1 MWLTLPTYFATWTL
15 LASWG
20 GRPQILLL
28 ALAIAMVYTGA
39 HVYEICYRGHC
50 LLSADST
57 AAPLTFIASIVLGI
71 IGYRL
76 LSIST
81 LDLTYFITG
90 AAVAF
95 MVGHLLAIAV
105 AASAHGMG
113 ELAWMFRS
121 TKNSG

>member
-1 MWLTLPTYFATWTL
+1 M

-28 ALAIAMVYTGA
+28 AFAIATVYTGA
-39 HVYEICYRGHC
+39 HVYEISYRGHC

-57 AAPLTFIASIVLGI
+57 AAPLAFIASIVLGI

-81 LDLTYFITG
+81 LDLIYFITG
-90 AAVAF
+90 SAVALI
-95 MVGHLLAIAV
+95 VGHLLAIAV

-113 ELAWMFRS
+113 ELAWMLRK
-121 TKNSG
+121 TRNSGN